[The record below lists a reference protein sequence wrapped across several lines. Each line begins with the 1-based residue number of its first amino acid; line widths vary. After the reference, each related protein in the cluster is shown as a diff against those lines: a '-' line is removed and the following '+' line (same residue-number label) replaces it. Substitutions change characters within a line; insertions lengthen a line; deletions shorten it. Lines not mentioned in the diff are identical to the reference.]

1 MVDFGFSEE
10 ERAVRQTAREFA
22 ENEIAP
28 VARHHE
34 ETGEWPR
41 EVWEKAVDV
50 GLVGG
55 SIPQEYGG
63 AGLSQVEACLF
74 AEEICRVDAGMLAA
88 IGTEFGTRMISEYG
102 TEEQKEWILRGVANG
117 DLIGALGNTE
127 PEHGSDAASIETTA
141 ERDTG
146 ERSSTSPAVPEA
158 QQDGDEY
165 VIDGVKTFITHGTIA
180 DYVLT
185 MCRTGGPGHGGISA
199 IIVETD
205 RDGFE
210 VEREIDK
217 LGWNASETAQLRYD
231 GVRVP
236 EENLVGNENTGF
248 YQLMEFFEAE
258 RVGIAAQALG
268 IAQGCLEETIDYVS
282 QREQFDR
289 ELREFQAVQHT
300 VADMAMKVE
309 LARRLVYDAAQRV
322 DDGEKPTKLA
332 SMAKL
337 YASEIAE
344 EVASDAIQLHGGN
357 GYTREYPVERHYRH
371 TKIYQIGEGASEI
384 QRNIIAK
391 ELLDL

>member
-1 MVDFGFSEE
+1 MVNFGFSEQ

-34 ETGEWPR
+34 ETGEWPE
-41 EVWEKAVDV
+41 EVWEKAVEA

-55 SIPQEYGG
+55 TIPEEYGG
-63 AGLSQVEACLF
+63 AGLSQVETCLF
-74 AEEICRVDAGMLAA
+74 MEEICRVDAGMLAA
-88 IGTEFGTRMISEYG
+88 IGTEFGTRMIREYG
-102 TEEQKEWILRGVANG
+102 TDEQKEWILRGVAEG
-117 DLIGALGNTE
+117 ELIGALGNTE
-127 PEHGSDAASIETTA
+127 PNHGSNAAGIETTA
-141 ERDTG
+141 EK
-146 ERSSTSPAVPEA
+146 
-158 QQDGDEY
+158 DGDEY

-185 MCRTGGPGHGGISA
+185 MARTGGEGHSGISA
-199 IIVETD
+199 FIVETD
-205 RDGFE
+205 REGFE
-210 VEREIDK
+210 VESEIHK

-236 EENLVGNENTGF
+236 EENLVGYEDAGF
-248 YQLMEFFEAE
+248 YQLMEFFEEE

-289 ELREFQAVQHT
+289 ELRKFQAVQHK
-300 VADMAMKVE
+300 VADMGMKVE

-357 GYTREYPVERHYRH
+357 GYTTDYPVERHYRH

>member
-1 MVDFGFSEE
+1 MGRAMVDFSISEQ
-10 ERAVRQTAREFA
+10 ERAIRQTAREFA

-34 ETGEWPR
+34 ETGEWPE
-41 EVWEKAVDV
+41 EVWEKAVDA

-55 SIPQEYGG
+55 TIPEEYGG
-63 AGLSQVEACLF
+63 AGLSQVETCLF
-74 AEEICRVDAGMLAA
+74 MEEICRVDAGMLAA
-88 IGTEFGTRMISEYG
+88 IGTEFGTRMIREYG
-102 TEEQKEWILRGVANG
+102 TDEQKEWILRGVAEG
-117 DLIGALGNTE
+117 ELIGALGNTE
-127 PEHGSDAASIETTA
+127 PNHGSNAAGIETTA
-141 ERDTG
+141 EK
-146 ERSSTSPAVPEA
+146 
-158 QQDGDEY
+158 DGDEY
-165 VIDGVKTFITHGTIA
+165 VINGVKTFITHGTIA

-185 MCRTGGPGHGGISA
+185 MCRTGDEGHSGISA

-210 VEREIDK
+210 VESEIHK

-231 GVRVP
+231 DVRVP
-236 EENLVGNENTGF
+236 EENLVGYEDAGF
-248 YQLMEFFEAE
+248 YQLMEFFEEE

-268 IAQGCLEETIDYVS
+268 IAQGCLEETVDYVK

-289 ELREFQAVQHT
+289 ELREFQAVQHK
-300 VADMAMKVE
+300 VAEMGMKVE

-344 EVASDAIQLHGGN
+344 AVASDAIQLHGGN
-357 GYTREYPVERHYRH
+357 GYTTDYPVERHYRH

>member
-1 MVDFGFSEE
+1 MVDFTFSEE
-10 ERAVRQTAREFA
+10 ERAIRRTAREFA
-22 ENEIAP
+22 EEEIAP

-34 ETGEWPR
+34 DTGEWPE
-41 EVWEKAVDV
+41 EVWEKAVDA

-55 SIPQEYGG
+55 TIPEEYGG
-63 AGLSQVEACLF
+63 AGLSQVETCLF
-74 AEEICRVDAGMLAA
+74 MEEICRVDAGMLAA
-88 IGTEFGTRMISEYG
+88 IGTEFGTRMIREYG
-102 TEEQKEWILRGVANG
+102 TEAQKERILRGVAEG
-117 DLIGALGNTE
+117 ELIGALGNTE

-141 ERDTG
+141 EK
-146 ERSSTSPAVPEA
+146 
-158 QQDGDEY
+158 DGDEY
-165 VIDGVKTFITHGTIA
+165 VVDGVKTFITHGTIA

-185 MCRTGGPGHGGISA
+185 MCRTGEEGHAGISA
-199 IIVETD
+199 LIVETD

-210 VEREIDK
+210 VESEIHK

-236 EENLVGNENTGF
+236 EENLVGYEDAGF
-248 YQLMEFFEAE
+248 YQLMEFFEEE

-268 IAQGCLEETIDYVS
+268 IAQGCLEETVEYVS

-289 ELREFQAVQHT
+289 ELREFQAVQHK
-300 VADMAMKVE
+300 VADMATKVE
-309 LARRLVYDAAQRV
+309 LARRLVYDAAARV
-322 DDGEKPTKLA
+322 DGGEKPTKLA

-357 GYTREYPVERHYRH
+357 GYTRDYPVERHYRH

-384 QRNIIAK
+384 QRNIVAG
-391 ELLDL
+391 EVLDL

>member
-1 MVDFGFSEE
+1 MRATVSYGMVDFGFSEE
-10 ERAVRQTAREFA
+10 ERAIRQTAREFA

-34 ETGEWPR
+34 ETGQWPR
-41 EVWEKAVDV
+41 EVWEKAVDT

-55 SIPQEYGG
+55 GIPVEYGG
-63 AGLSQVEACLF
+63 AGLSQVELCLF
-74 AEEICRVDAGMLAA
+74 MEEICRVDAGMLAA
-88 IGTEFGTRMISEYG
+88 IGTEFGTRMIEKFG
-102 TEEQKEWILRGVANG
+102 TEAQKEWILRGVAEG
-117 DLIGALGNTE
+117 ELIGALGNTE
-127 PEHGSDAASIETTA
+127 PSHGSDAASIETTA
-141 ERDTG
+141 RKE
-146 ERSSTSPAVPEA
+146 
-158 QQDGDEY
+158 GDEY
-165 VIDGVKTFITHGTIA
+165 VVDGVKTFITHGTIA

-185 MCRTGGPGHGGISA
+185 MCRTGDEGHGGISA
-199 IIVETD
+199 VIVETD

-210 VEREIDK
+210 VESEIHK

-236 EENLVGNENTGF
+236 EENLVGTENAGF
-248 YQLMEFFEAE
+248 YQLMEFFEEE

-268 IAQGCLEETIDYVS
+268 IAQGCLEETVDYVGE
-282 QREQFDR
+282 REQFDR

-300 VADMAMKVE
+300 VADMATKAE
-309 LARRLVYDAAQRV
+309 LARRIVYDAAQRV

-357 GYTREYPVERHYRH
+357 GYTTDYPVSRHYKH

-391 ELLDL
+391 NLLDL

>member
-41 EVWEKAVDV
+41 EVWEKAVET

-55 SIPQEYGG
+55 SIPEEYGG
-63 AGLSQVEACLF
+63 AGLSQVESSLF
-74 AEEICRVDAGMLAA
+74 MEEICRVDAGMLAA
-88 IGTEFGTRMISEYG
+88 IGTEFGTRMIKEYG
-102 TEEQKEWILRGVANG
+102 TEEQKDWILRGVANG

-127 PEHGSDAASIETTA
+127 PNHGSNAAGIETTA
-141 ERDTG
+141 EK
-146 ERSSTSPAVPEA
+146 
-158 QQDGDEY
+158 DGDEY

-210 VEREIDK
+210 VESEIHK
-217 LGWNASETAQLRYD
+217 LGWNASETAQIRYD

-248 YQLMEFFEAE
+248 YQLMEFFEEE

-268 IAQGCLEETIDYVS
+268 IAQGCLEEAIDYVE

-289 ELREFQAVQHT
+289 QLQEFQAVQHKI
-300 VADMAMKVE
+300 ADMGLKVE

-322 DDGEKPTKLA
+322 DENRKPTKLA

-357 GYTREYPVERHYRH
+357 GYTTDYPVERHYRH

>member
-1 MVDFGFSEE
+1 MVDFGFSET

-22 ENEIAP
+22 EREIAP

-41 EVWEKAVDV
+41 EVWEKAVES

-55 SIPQEYGG
+55 SIPEEYGG
-63 AGLSQVEACLF
+63 AGLSQVETCLF
-74 AEEICRVDAGMLAA
+74 MEEICRVDAGMLAA
-88 IGTEFGTRMISEYG
+88 IGTEFGTRMIREYG
-102 TEEQKEWILRGVANG
+102 SDEQKEWILRGVAAG
-117 DLIGALGNTE
+117 ELIGALGNTE
-127 PEHGSDAASIETTA
+127 PNHGSNAAGIETTA
-141 ERDTG
+141 RKE
-146 ERSSTSPAVPEA
+146 
-158 QQDGDEY
+158 GDEY

-185 MCRTGGPGHGGISA
+185 MARTGEEGHGGISA
-199 IIVETD
+199 FIVETD

-210 VEREIDK
+210 VESEIHK

-236 EENLVGNENTGF
+236 EENLVGYEDAGF
-248 YQLMEFFEAE
+248 YQLMEFFEEE

-268 IAQGCLEETIDYVS
+268 IAQGCLEETVEYVS

-289 ELREFQAVQHT
+289 ELRQFQAVQHT
-300 VADMAMKVE
+300 VADMATKVE

-357 GYTREYPVERHYRH
+357 GYTTDYPVERHYRH
-371 TKIYQIGEGASEI
+371 TKIYQIGEGASAI

>member
-1 MVDFGFSEE
+1 MVDFTFSEQ
-10 ERAVRQTAREFA
+10 ERAVRRTAREFA
-22 ENEIAP
+22 EEEIAP

-41 EVWEKAVDV
+41 EVWEKAVDT

-55 SIPQEYGG
+55 TIPEAYGG

-74 AEEICRVDAGMLAA
+74 MEEICRVDAGMLAA
-88 IGTEFGTRMISEYG
+88 IGTEFGTRMIREYG
-102 TEEQKEWILRGVANG
+102 TDEQKEWILRGVAEG
-117 DLIGALGNTE
+117 ELIGALGNTE

-141 ERDTG
+141 RKE
-146 ERSSTSPAVPEA
+146 
-158 QQDGDEY
+158 GDKY

-185 MCRTGGPGHGGISA
+185 MCRTGEEGHGGISA

-210 VEREIDK
+210 VEREIEK

-236 EENLVGNENTGF
+236 EENLVGYEDAGF
-248 YQLMEFFEAE
+248 YQLMEFFEEE

-268 IAQGCLEETIDYVS
+268 IAQGCLDETIEYVGE
-282 QREQFDR
+282 REQFDR

-300 VADMAMKVE
+300 VADMATKVE
-309 LARRLVYDAAQRV
+309 LARRLVYDAAARV
-322 DDGEKPTKLA
+322 DAGEKPTKLA

-391 ELLDL
+391 EVLDL